1 MSQTIQISER
11 SAYLLNQQATAR
23 GKSLEEWVEELAIEH
38 GQANI
43 TALDC
48 DRRAAVEGI
57 LGLQK
62 QVKPDPEGWTIR
74 DYINY
79 GRR

>member
-1 MSQTIQISER
+1 LSQTIQISER

-43 TALDC
+43 TALD
-48 DRRAAVEGI
+48 
-57 LGLQK
+57 
-62 QVKPDPEGWTIR
+62 
-74 DYINY
+74 
-79 GRR
+79 

>member
-1 MSQTIQISER
+1 MSRTILISEK

-38 GQANI
+38 AQAN
-43 TALDC
+43 TAALHSS
-48 DRRAAVEGI
+48 RRAAVEGI

-62 QVKPDPEGWTIR
+62 LVKPDPEGWTIR
-74 DYINY
+74 NYIDYD
-79 GRR
+79 RR